1 MKILFVLPLEVNP
14 KTGGVERVT
23 YVLTQYFLKAG
34 IGVNFFYFNLKQ
46 LSFPE
51 FNEDIEVFFPPDIIN
66 VNSTENILFLRNV
79 LISIIKI
86 RPTKT
91 KNIPFNN
98 LRISIPLCLQ
108 ILLYILQE
116 FVVLKQYWYW

>member
-79 LISIIKI
+79 LIS
-86 RPTKT
+86 
-91 KNIPFNN
+91 KNITIVINQG
-98 LRISIPLCLQ
+98 SIGDS
-108 ILLYILQE
+108 ITEVIAESSKKLL
-116 FVVLKQYWYW
+116 